1 MNGARIPHLKN
12 CLLEELYNRIIEGR
26 KDRWASASTLK
37 RALQIHESNQYLS
50 VILDSLSQEG
60 YVYVG
65 SSLNQNKYS
74 ISETGLTL
82 VESGWKYAETDNCI
96 VDAWNEPD
104 HINASQSDLNS
115 IQFHLSQC
123 ITLILQSELSQSEK
137 SQVIGLLNICEK
149 AVELPIPK
157 LGLIKRVLGW
167 LKEIKD
173 LAPLIEAIYK
183 ILKVN
188 L

>member
-1 MNGARIPHLKN
+1 
-12 CLLEELYNRIIEGR
+12 
-26 KDRWASASTLK
+26 
-37 RALQIHESNQYLS
+37 
-50 VILDSLSQEG
+50 
-60 YVYVG
+60 
-65 SSLNQNKYS
+65 
-74 ISETGLTL
+74 
-82 VESGWKYAETDNCI
+82 
-96 VDAWNEPD
+96 
-104 HINASQSDLNS
+104 
-115 IQFHLSQC
+115 
-123 ITLILQSELSQSEK
+123 LQSELSQSEK